1 MHVTQKG
8 ECVRKQMMV
17 REEGRYDKAGVPE
30 GPGEQSVFTVKT
42 IFINLADALPP
53 PSCPLLLFMISDPA
67 EICTFSAAATNEKC
81 L

>member
-1 MHVTQKG
+1 
-8 ECVRKQMMV
+8 MMV

-53 PSCPLLLFMISDPA
+53 SLLPI
-67 EICTFSAAATNEKC
+67 AAFHD